1 MATLKNLISSGVDE
15 TESTVS
21 ELASATR
28 HRARQTHKSL
38 QSAASE
44 GQDLANDLFADALAT
59 LRSAGQLV
67 RERPV
72 STATAMVLGGL
83 LVGGLYTFLRRR

>member
-1 MATLKNLISSGVDE
+1 MATLKNLISAGADE
-15 TESTVS
+15 AESTVS

-28 HRARQTHKSL
+28 SRARQARKSL
-38 QSAASE
+38 QTAAAD
-44 GQDLANDLFADALAT
+44 GQDLANDLFADAMAT
-59 LRSAGQLV
+59 VRSAGQLV

-72 STATAMVLGGL
+72 STATAMILGGL

>member
-1 MATLKNLISSGVDE
+1 MATLKNLISDSVDE
-15 TESTVS
+15 AENTVS

-28 HRARQTHKSL
+28 GRVRQARKNL
-38 QSAASE
+38 QNTASE
-44 GQDLANDLFADALAT
+44 GRDLANDLFADALAT
-59 LRSAGQLV
+59 LRSAAQLV